1 MREGGLIYLKALIE
15 SKIFASLNIDRQ
27 NKVKAALLN
36 PINVELVQQLSS
48 YLDEDTIED
57 LGNNDFNNVPVEDRE
72 LNETNGEGDLN
83 VSDTDE
89 HETSHVVPNVSK
101 SSNTVEPNVDIDTED
116 QKPAATD
123 VDDTSAEAVSDD
135 SSKEDSNKRPNED
148 EIQSSS
154 KIESSTC
161 IHCKPIDIEVI
172 KGTLNSRDDT
182 KGVSQIRI
190 KDPFEM
196 WIYYQDNINLNNIM
210 PAVVDLIT
218 RLNSHL
224 EFNRL
229 ARSNNAIVFDFQIE

>member
-1 MREGGLIYLKALIE
+1 MKSILE
-15 SKIFASLNIDRQ
+15 SKIFASLNTDRQ
-27 NKVKAALLN
+27 NKIKAALLN
-36 PINVELVQQLSS
+36 PVNVELVQQLSS
-48 YLDEDTIED
+48 YLNENTIEE
-57 LGNNDFNNVPVEDRE
+57 LENNDFENVPVEDSKVKE
-72 LNETNGEGDLN
+72 ND
-83 VSDTDE
+83 SDSNLTVPEIDE
-89 HETSHVVPNVSK
+89 SEHKTSHIVPNISR
-101 SSNTVEPNVDIDTED
+101 SSSTVEPNVYTDTENQEYD
-116 QKPAATD
+116 PID
-123 VDDTSAEAVSDD
+123 VDNTSAEAISDD
-135 SSKEDSNKRPNED
+135 TSKEELNKGPNED

-161 IHCKPIDIEVI
+161 IPCKPVDIEVI

-190 KDPFEM
+190 KDSFEM

-229 ARSNNAIVFDFQIE
+229 ARSNNAIVFDFQLE